1 MARCAKWLCRPLIA
15 GVGAIRWVR
24 YTYQFRIVVKLLFL
38 RPAVDPAPFLRCK
51 GMLQSEHPYEA
62 AMEVG
67 SRVCDC
73 AVVSLRLY
81 ARRWL
86 AGCVCGCVCGL
97 ASEMHACMC
106 LCIHVLVCCV
116 TCPPQHARD
125 APLPQLVDE
134 LLAEQS
140 NLDLPFHEYVPYS
153 QMFDT
158 SWCVS

>member
-38 RPAVDPAPFLRCK
+38 RSAVDPAPFLRCK

-81 ARRWL
+81 ARLWL
-86 AGCVCGCVCGL
+86 ASCVCVCGCVASHQRCTL
-97 ASEMHACMC
+97 ACVCAFMC
-106 LCIHVLVCCV
+106 LFVASRVHHSMLVMRRSHSWWMSCLPSNP
-116 TCPPQHARD
+116 TSTFPSMSTFRTARCLIPRG
-125 APLPQLVDE
+125 A
-134 LLAEQS
+134 
-140 NLDLPFHEYVPYS
+140 
-153 QMFDT
+153 
-158 SWCVS
+158 